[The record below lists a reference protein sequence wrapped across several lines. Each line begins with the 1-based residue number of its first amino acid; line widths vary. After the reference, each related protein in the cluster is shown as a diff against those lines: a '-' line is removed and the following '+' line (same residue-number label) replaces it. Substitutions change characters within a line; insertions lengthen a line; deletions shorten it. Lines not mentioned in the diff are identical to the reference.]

1 MKKNYHMIYAKKKI
15 QSIFDKV
22 SNLWTHFGDRP
33 GGILRLPETHKKM
46 ISGCRH

>member
-1 MKKNYHMIYAKKKI
+1 MQKKKI
-15 QSIFDKV
+15 QSIFDIV

-46 ISGCRH
+46 ISRGRH